1 MYLRIDKGEEILDSI
16 LLTCK
21 KYEISSATFYGLGAC
36 GKAVIGTYIPEK
48 HDFLLHTKEG
58 MLELVS
64 LMGKFTLM
72 PCFPISILRVMILSI
87 LGGTYR

>member
-1 MYLRIDKGEEILDSI
+1 
-16 LLTCK
+16 
-21 KYEISSATFYGLGAC
+21 
-36 GKAVIGTYIPEK
+36 
-48 HDFLLHTKEG
+48 